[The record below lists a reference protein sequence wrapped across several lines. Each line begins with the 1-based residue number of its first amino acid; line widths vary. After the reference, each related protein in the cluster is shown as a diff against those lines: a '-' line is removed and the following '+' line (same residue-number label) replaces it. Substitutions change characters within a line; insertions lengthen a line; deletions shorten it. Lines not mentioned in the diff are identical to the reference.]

1 MKVERICLIDPKNSG
16 LKLILSISENI
27 MAGIEIKILKND
39 KSEYKTI
46 KTSLSPSNRTFSKE
60 LYIEPKDLHKGFMV
74 WNVVLCSADIKTETA
89 NFELILQ
96 QNLANLRPTI
106 PTARTISSIPPCKFN
121 KTIEFTD
128 SLMFMIRGL

>member
-89 NFELILQ
+89 NFELIL
-96 QNLANLRPTI
+96 
-106 PTARTISSIPPCKFN
+106 
-121 KTIEFTD
+121 
-128 SLMFMIRGL
+128 